1 MSPTTSLSN
10 PVQTMHSR
18 GLAPG
23 ALVGLVVGTVIGG
36 LILLVAVGIFVI
48 LYRRGNR
55 SRPDEGPTTSEP
67 ILFQFIFYIF

>member
-10 PVQTMHSR
+10 PVQTVHSR

-48 LYRRGNR
+48 WCRRRNR
-55 SRPDEGPTTSEP
+55 KRPDEGPATSES
-67 ILFQFIFYIF
+67 IIFQLVNFYL